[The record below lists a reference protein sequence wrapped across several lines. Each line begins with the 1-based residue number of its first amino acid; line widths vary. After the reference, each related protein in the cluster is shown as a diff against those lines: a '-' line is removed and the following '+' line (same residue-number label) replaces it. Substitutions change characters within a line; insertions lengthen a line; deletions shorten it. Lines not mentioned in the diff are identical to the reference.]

1 MPTSPVPALIGA
13 GQVTDR
19 PDDPSRGLEPLAL
32 METAARRAA
41 DDAGGGAALLR
52 AVDTVAVVTNVFH
65 DYGDT
70 AAMLAE
76 RLDCAAGPRLL
87 STWGGNTPQTLLAHL
102 CDEIVA
108 GRSRVALMAGGE
120 AFQTMRALGKLGKTA
135 DWTAARPGVARIGDT
150 RDGSSPL
157 ESAHGARQAY
167 VTYALVENAFR
178 AARGLSLARHRD
190 ELGAYCARSA
200 AIAAAN
206 PYAWFRDGKD
216 AATIT
221 TVNPRNRM
229 VAFPYPKLMNA
240 IMEVNQGAALL
251 VTSADEARR
260 LGIAADRLVYPW
272 SAADV
277 TEVWHL
283 TERPALH
290 EIPGMRAAG
299 AALLRSVGLGIDDIT
314 HLDLYS
320 CFPIASRLSAE
331 ALGLAPDTTRP
342 LTVTG
347 GLPWFGGPGNDY
359 ATHAIAAIVE
369 RLRTDRRATALVHAL
384 GWNFTKHALGVYGGE
399 PPPHGW
405 QRVDTRAIEQA
416 VDGAPRPALA
426 SEPAG
431 AGTLETY
438 TIVHGRDG
446 APTAGVAVGRLDDD
460 RRFVATLP
468 DDAGVL
474 AAAETAEQVGVRGRV
489 TTRDGRARFEFA

>member
-1 MPTSPVPALIGA
+1 MPTTPVPALIGA

-19 PDDPSRGLEPLAL
+19 PDDPTLGREPLAL
-32 METAARRAA
+32 MEAAARGAA
-41 DDAGGGAALLR
+41 DDAGGGEALLR

-70 AAMLAE
+70 ATMLAE
-76 RLDCAAGPRLL
+76 RLGCTTGPRILT
-87 STWGGNTPQTLLAHL
+87 TWGGNTPQTLLAHL

-108 GRSRVALMAGGE
+108 GRSRLALLAGAE
-120 AFQTMRALGKLGKTA
+120 AFGTIRALAKLGKTP
-135 DWTAARPGVARIGDT
+135 DWTPARPGVTRFGDT
-150 RDGSSPL
+150 RDGTSPL

-178 AARGLSLARHRD
+178 AARGLSLAAHQA
-190 ELGAYCARSA
+190 ELGAYCARA
-200 AIAAAN
+200 AAVAAAN
-206 PYAWFRDGKD
+206 PYAWFRDGQD

-221 TVNPRNRM
+221 TVTPKNRM

-251 VTSADEARR
+251 LTSAADARR
-260 LGIAADRLVYPW
+260 LGIASGRLVYPW

-283 TERPALH
+283 TERPTLH
-290 EIPGMRAAG
+290 GIPGMKAAG
-299 AALLRSVGLGIDDIT
+299 AAVLNAVGLTIDDVT

-320 CFPIASRLSAE
+320 CFPIAARLSAD

-359 ATHAIAAIVE
+359 ATHAIASVVE
-369 RLRTDRRATALVHAL
+369 KLRSAPGATALVHAL
-384 GWNFTKHALGVYGGE
+384 GWNFTKHAIGVYGGE
-399 PPPHGW
+399 PPPRGW
-405 QRVDTRAIEQA
+405 QRIDTRAMEAA
-416 VDGAPRPALA
+416 VDAEPRPTLA
-426 SEPAG
+426 AEPDG

-446 APTAGVAVGRLDDD
+446 APNAGVAVGRLDDG

-468 DDAGVL
+468 EDADVL
-474 AAAETAEQVGVRGRV
+474 AAAEVREQVGSRGRV
-489 TTRDGRARFEFA
+489 RTVDGRARFEFA